1 MALDLV
7 GAGFGRT
14 GTRSIKAAL
23 EQLGLGPCYHMFEVY
38 ENPSHVAV
46 WQSAADGEAVDWDAL
61 FDGYRSAVDWP
72 TCTFWKPLA
81 ERYPSAKVLLSVR
94 DPERWYDSVMIT
106 IHRSSTTP
114 SNDRAREIFRRMV
127 ASVAWEGIF
136 NGRMDEKA
144 YVLDVLEKHIAEVK
158 RRVPPERLL
167 VYDVKEGWE
176 PLCAFLGIEV
186 PDRPFPRL
194 NDKETFLQR
203 MNEREN
209 ESGS

>member
-46 WQSAADGEAVDWDAL
+46 WQRAADGEAVDWDAL

-94 DPERWYDSVMIT
+94 DPERWYDSVMTT

-186 PDRPFPRL
+186 PDGPFPRL

-203 MNEREN
+203 MKEREN